1 MQILQVTFF
10 FPHSGIPLNLIQHQG
25 DKHRFISG
33 INKNLILEIL
43 QDVDLCAGI
52 CQSETL
58 GLGWVIIN

>member
-1 MQILQVTFF
+1 M
-10 FPHSGIPLNLIQHQG
+10 IPLNLIQHQG
-25 DKHRFISG
+25 DEHSFVSG

-58 GLGWVIIN
+58 GLGWVITN

>member
-1 MQILQVTFF
+1 M
-10 FPHSGIPLNLIQHQG
+10 IPLNLIQHQG
-25 DKHRFISG
+25 DEHSFVSG